1 MSDQP
6 GDVLDEAAKLVD
18 TLIRRVG
25 EVTGGGRDRRTDRHT
40 DREGAAGDGDV
51 WSRVTAEQPTD
62 ATGASDTASTPDAAS
77 ASGTASTSGPEG
89 APVCRGCPICRAKA
103 IRRETGGDL
112 GRHLH
117 DAGRSLLAAALD
129 VVAAFDRTATG
140 RTGRDRPPEASARPS
155 AGRSER
161 SDRREKGEPWS
172 AATGGDPT
180 DIG

>member
-6 GDVLDEAAKLVD
+6 GDVLDEATKLLD
-18 TLIRRVG
+18 TLIRRIGGVG
-25 EVTGGGRDRRTDRHT
+25 GGGRDRDTDKHA
-40 DREGAAGDGDV
+40 DRRADRDDAARNGDV
-51 WSRVTAEQPTD
+51 WSRVTTEQPTGAGD
-62 ATGASDTASTPDAAS
+62 AGDAGDAS
-77 ASGTASTSGPEG
+77 
-89 APVCRGCPICRAKA
+89 VCRGCPICRAIA
-103 IRRETGGDL
+103 IRREAGGDL

-140 RTGRDRPPEASARPS
+140 RPGRDRPREASARPS

-161 SDRREKGEPWS
+161 SDHRETGEPWS
-172 AATGGDPT
+172 AATGGDPI